1 MRWRPVLLA
10 AAATAVAG
18 AGVVLLVD
26 LSRSALEA
34 WRPATCLPAACFC
47 EAVRAE
53 GLAQPVNT
61 LTSLAYVLL
70 GVWALAGGVRGSDLD
85 RPTTLL
91 MRGVGVALVLLGLG
105 SALYHGTLT
114 FAGQVLDVQ
123 GMYVLGTLL
132 VTGALVRRGSLP
144 PRAALWV
151 LLVATG
157 VLLVTQVA
165 WPDSRRLLFG
175 LVLVPGIVLE
185 ALPSTTGRAWPASA
199 STPFRVGLGLLAAA
213 YLLWVLDATGVLCD
227 PTSPWQGHGA
237 WHVLT
242 AAAAVLV
249 VAHYARSGPPSP
261 PIHSGPNGS
270 ADSGPNA

>member
-1 MRWRPVLLA
+1 MHPVRWRPVLLA

-26 LSRSALEA
+26 LSRSALAA
-34 WRPATCLPAACFC
+34 WRPATCLPADCFC

-53 GLAQPVNT
+53 GPAQPVNT

-85 RPTTLL
+85 RPTVLL
-91 MRGVGVALVLLGLG
+91 MRAVGVALVLLGLG

-123 GMYVLGTLL
+123 GMYLLGTLL
-132 VTGALVRRGSLP
+132 VTGALVRRGSLT
-144 PRAALWV
+144 PRAASWL
-151 LLVATG
+151 LLVANA
-157 VLLVTQVA
+157 VLLATQVG
-165 WPDSRRLLFG
+165 WPDSRRVLFG

-185 ALPSTTGRAWPASA
+185 ALPTTTGRAWPVSA
-199 STPFRVGLGLLAAA
+199 TTPFRVGLGLLAAA

-227 PTSPWQGHGA
+227 PTSPWQGHGG

-242 AAAAVLV
+242 AASAVLV
-249 VAHYARSGPPSP
+249 VAHYARSGALLPPRRA
-261 PIHSGPNGS
+261 GPNGS
-270 ADSGPNA
+270 VD